1 MFYKIAVNPYMPGV
15 AFFTK
20 TSHLN
25 WTAYQMSGFY
35 QKYSTDPLS
44 LIPRK

>member
-15 AFFTK
+15 AFFTE

-35 QKYSTDPLS
+35 QKYITDPLW